1 MTTTATRADGAQRRA
16 DARRLLRLARPTLP
30 PLAASFVFR
39 VLTQLCG
46 LGLLGVAAWG
56 VAGVVSGDPD
66 APSPGRVVA
75 LLVALAVGKGVTR
88 YLEQLT
94 GHTVA
99 FRALAILRVFF
110 FQRLEPQAPAAV
122 DGRRTGDLLARVTRD
137 VDRVEVFFAHTL
149 VPAVTALV
157 TPVLV
162 LVGVA
167 VWAHPALALVAGV
180 AWVCAGLVVPRWRA
194 ARSAALARDLRLG
207 RGDLAQHVSDTVQ
220 GAREI
225 LAFDAADRRLRELD
239 GLGEATGSALRG
251 AAAAAGTRNGASTA
265 LVPLTLLTLTWVGAG
280 LVADGAT
287 SWSALVVT
295 LAVVLGGFP
304 AVLAVEGLSSDLDQA
319 FASAR
324 RVLEVTDAPPA
335 TADPAEP
342 RPLPGAGPYDVT
354 FAGVT
359 FAYPGTTTRAL
370 EDVDLTIPAGA
381 TTALVGASG
390 AGKSTVT
397 SLLLR
402 AWDPDAGTVHVGGTD
417 VRELALA
424 DLRRCVAVVPQRPY
438 LFNDTLEANLRLA
451 RPDATQDELDD
462 ACARAHLT
470 DVVADLPDGYATR
483 IGEQGARLSGGQRQR
498 VAIARAF
505 LQDAPVIVLDEATS
519 QLDATTQA
527 LVQAA
532 VTELARGRTVIQ
544 VAHRLETVRDVEQI
558 VVLDQGRVVERGTH
572 AELVAAAGAYARLLE
587 RERDVAQ

>member
-1 MTTTATRADGAQRRA
+1 MSALDRRAARTQRRA
-16 DARRLLRLARPTLP
+16 DARRLLELARPTLP

-39 VLTQLCG
+39 VLTQLCAV
-46 LGLLGVAAWG
+46 GLLGVAAWG
-56 VAGVVSGDPD
+56 VAGVVSEDDG
-66 APSPGRVVA
+66 APGVARVVT
-75 LLVALAVGKGVTR
+75 LLVVLALGKGVTR

-137 VDRVEVFFAHTL
+137 IDRVEVFFAHTL
-149 VPAVTALV
+149 VPAVTAVV
-157 TPVLV
+157 TPAIVV
-162 LVGVA
+162 VGLA
-167 VWAHPALALVAGV
+167 VWAHPVLALVAAV
-180 AWVCAGLVVPRWRA
+180 AWLAAGLLVPRVRA
-194 ARSAALARDLRLG
+194 EASAALARDLRVS

-225 LAFDAADRRLRELD
+225 LAFDAADRRVRELD
-239 GLGEATGSALRG
+239 DLGDATGDALRG
-251 AAAAAGTRNGASTA
+251 AAAAGGLRRALSTVV
-265 LVPLTLLTLTWVGAG
+265 VPVTLLALTWVGAG
-280 LVADGAT
+280 LVADGAL
-287 SWSALVVT
+287 SWTALVVT
-295 LAVVLGGFP
+295 LAVVLGTFP
-304 AVLAVEGLSSDLDQA
+304 AVLAVEGLSGDLDQA

-324 RVLEVTDAPPA
+324 RVLEVTDAAPA
-335 TADPAEP
+335 TAEPATP
-342 RPLPGAGPYDVT
+342 RALPDGPLDVT
-354 FAGVT
+354 FEGVT
-359 FAYPGTTTRAL
+359 FAYPGGATPAVS
-370 EDVDLTIPAGA
+370 DADLAVPAGA

-397 SLLLR
+397 ALLLR
-402 AWDPDAGTVHVGGTD
+402 AWDPDAGTVRLGGVD

-424 DLRRCVAVVPQRPY
+424 DLRRAVAVVPQRPY

-451 RPDATQDELDD
+451 RPQATRAELDA

-470 DVVADLPDGYATR
+470 DVVAGLPDGYATR

-498 VAIARAF
+498 VALARAF

-527 LVQAA
+527 LVQDA
-532 VTELARGRTVIQ
+532 VTELARGRTVVQ
-544 VAHRLETVRDVEQI
+544 VAHRLETVRDAQQI

-572 AELVAAAGAYARLLE
+572 GELVASGGAYARLLE
-587 RERDVAQ
+587 RERDTPA

>member
-1 MTTTATRADGAQRRA
+1 MSAAPRPADRAQRRA
-16 DARRLLRLARPTLP
+16 DARRLLSLARPTLP

-56 VAGVVSGDPD
+56 VAGVVGGRSD
-66 APSPGRVVA
+66 APSAGRVVA

-94 GHTVA
+94 GHAVA

-110 FQRLEPQAPAAV
+110 FERLEPQAPAAIE
-122 DGRRTGDLLARVTRD
+122 GRRTGDLLARVTRD

-149 VPAVTALV
+149 VPAVTAVV
-157 TPVLV
+157 TPLLV
-162 LVGVA
+162 ALGIA
-167 VWAHPALALVAGV
+167 LWAHPVLALVAGAAWLV
-180 AWVCAGLVVPRWRA
+180 AGAVVPRWRA
-194 ARSAALARDLRLG
+194 VRSAALARDLRAG

-225 LAFDAADRRLRELD
+225 LAFDAAARRLRELD
-239 GLGEATGSALRG
+239 ARGDATGRAVRG
-251 AAAAAGTRNGASTA
+251 AAAAGGARSA
-265 LVPLTLLTLTWVGAG
+265 ASSVLVPVTLLALTWVGAG

-295 LAVVLGGFP
+295 LAVVLGAFP

-324 RVLEVTDAPPA
+324 RVLEVADAAPA
-335 TADPAEP
+335 TADPPAP
-342 RPLPGAGPYDVT
+342 RSLPGEGP
-354 FAGVT
+354 FGVT
-359 FAYPGTTTRAL
+359 FEGVTFTYPGSATPAL
-370 EDVDLTIPAGA
+370 ADADLTIPAET
-381 TTALVGASG
+381 TTAFVGASG

-402 AWDPDAGTVHVGGTD
+402 AWDPDAGTVRLGGVD
-417 VRELALA
+417 VRDLTLAE
-424 DLRRCVAVVPQRPY
+424 LRRSVALVPQRPY

-451 RPDATQDELDD
+451 RPDATRAELDA

-470 DVVADLPDGYATR
+470 DVVAGLPDGYATR

-519 QLDATTQA
+519 QLDATTQG

-544 VAHRLETVRDVEQI
+544 VAHRLETVRGAEQI

-572 AELVAAAGAYARLLE
+572 AELAAAGGAYARLLD
-587 RERDVAQ
+587 RERDLAP

>member
-1 MTTTATRADGAQRRA
+1 MSAPDRRAERTQRRA
-16 DARRLLRLARPTLP
+16 DARRLLELARPTLP

-46 LGLLGVAAWG
+46 VGLLGVAAWG
-56 VAGVVSGDPD
+56 VAGVASGDD
-66 APSPGRVVA
+66 GAPGAARVLT

-137 VDRVEVFFAHTL
+137 IDRVEVFFAHTL
-149 VPAVTALV
+149 VPAVTAVV
-157 TPVLV
+157 TPVIV
-162 LVGVA
+162 VVGLA
-167 VWAHPALALVAGV
+167 VWAHPALALVAAL
-180 AWVCAGLVVPRWRA
+180 AWLVAGLLVPRIQA
-194 ARSAALARDLRLG
+194 GTSAALARDLRVG
-207 RGDLAQHVSDTVQ
+207 RGDVAQHVSDTVQ

-225 LAFDAADRRLRELD
+225 LAFDAADRRVRELD
-239 GLGEATGSALRG
+239 ALGVATGDALRG
-251 AAAAAGTRNGASTA
+251 AAAAGGLRRAVTTV
-265 LVPLTLLTLTWVGAG
+265 LVPVTLLALTWVGAG
-280 LVADGAT
+280 RVADGAL
-287 SWSALVVT
+287 SWTGLVVA
-295 LAVVLGGFP
+295 LAVVLGAFP

-324 RVLEVTDAPPA
+324 RVLEVTDAAPV
-335 TADPAEP
+335 TADPVTP
-342 RPLPGAGPYDVT
+342 RALPDGGSFDVT
-354 FAGVT
+354 FEGVS
-359 FAYPGTTTRAL
+359 FAYPGGATPAVS
-370 EDVDLTIPAGA
+370 DADLAIPAGA

-397 SLLLR
+397 ALLLR
-402 AWDPDAGTVHVGGTD
+402 AWDPDAGTVRLGGID
-417 VRELALA
+417 VRDLALA
-424 DLRRCVAVVPQRPY
+424 DLRRAVALVPQRPY
-438 LFNDTLEANLRLA
+438 LFNDTLEANLVLA
-451 RPDATQDELDD
+451 RPGATRAELDA

-470 DVVADLPDGYATR
+470 DVVAGLPDGYATR

-498 VAIARAF
+498 VALARAF

-527 LVQAA
+527 LVQDA

-544 VAHRLETVRDVEQI
+544 VAHRLETVRDAQQI
-558 VVLDQGRVVERGTH
+558 VVLDQGRVLERGTH
-572 AELVAAAGAYARLLE
+572 AELLAAGGAYARLLE
-587 RERDVAQ
+587 RERDAVP